1 MLPSHLEELLQW
13 VVPINE
19 KNKIPLTQVSEFAF
33 VLRYLV
39 AADAQET
46 AIASY
51 RMIALKVLRSF
62 CWRNNE
68 KGKKIVTCHVISHKQ
83 SHLQRS
89 RRNVD
94 DKCLPYFLQGASGFC
109 RYQH

>member
-68 KGKKIVTCHVISHKQ
+68 KGKKISVLGQKSFLITSLSTTVRKT
-83 SHLQRS
+83 QR
-89 RRNVD
+89 
-94 DKCLPYFLQGASGFC
+94 
-109 RYQH
+109 